1 MRKSSSPQK
10 LIAGNSSKYDSYRE
24 AWSRIKLAQEN
35 DFFLEAIT
43 IQESLISDR
52 LISYLSRPTASN
64 PLSKDKKGHWPSFS
78 NLIKSWRSEFP
89 NGLQVGSYTDLIS
102 AVDQWRKVRNEAI
115 HAIVKSEPGQP
126 TQPIDLFLTKAKE
139 AAEQGERLAREICNW
154 CTKEKRREAR

>member
-64 PLSKDKKGHWPSFS
+64 PLSKDKKGQWPSFS